1 MSATSNVQTAPDY
14 LSGFMGPVPDE
25 IEAFDLKVEGALPP
39 ELDGLYV
46 RNGAN
51 PLPGTDPGHS
61 FTGHGMV
68 HGVRLNRGH
77 AAWYRNK
84 WVQTPALH
92 GARPVRADGTRDLTA
107 STANT
112 SVLGYDGK
120 IFALVENCLPFALT
134 DNLDTV
140 GQYDFGGTL
149 KGPMTAHPKLDPV
162 TRRLHFFGY
171 DFRPPFL
178 QYHVATADG
187 RILRSVPIS
196 VTGPTMMHD
205 FAVTEHYIAWLDM
218 PVVFDLSRIGKP
230 GMAYRWSD
238 DYPTR
243 IGVMPHDSS
252 DADVRW
258 FVVQPGYAFH
268 VGNAHEDTQGRI
280 VLEAVNY
287 DRTSFNSLWKEL
299 GGYSV
304 LSDSDTKKKPVGG
317 AFYRWTLDPATGQV
331 SEAALDDLAVE
342 FPTISAAKA
351 GRPNRFTYA
360 VNTPLLTERDG
371 ARIVKYDTQT
381 GARAEHE
388 LGRDWVPGEAI
399 FVPAQQSSA
408 EDHGWLVSIV
418 THANA
423 DRANL
428 LVQDAS
434 DPQLKPVAAVA
445 LPRRVPGGFH
455 GAWID
460 RSH

>member
-68 HGVRLNRGH
+68 HGVRLSGGH

-140 GQYDFGGTL
+140 GPYDFGGAL

-162 TRRLHFFGY
+162 TGRLHFFGY

-243 IGVMPHDSS
+243 IGVMPHDGS
-252 DADVRW
+252 DADVHW

-268 VGNAHEDTQGRI
+268 VCNAHEDTQGRI

-304 LSDSDTKKKPVGG
+304 LSDSDKTKKPVGG

-381 GARAEHE
+381 GARAEHD

-399 FVPAQQSSA
+399 FVPAQQGSA

-434 DPQLKPVAAVA
+434 DPQLKQVAAVA